1 MIWPLPAGYNLMF
14 TGLIQTLG
22 RVSRVFASEQGTR
35 IRIECPALSGYI
47 AVDDSIASN
56 GVCLTA
62 ESVDD
67 LGFTAFVM
75 PVTMQKTALGQWVE
89 GDMINLELALRFGD
103 RLGGHLVQGHVN
115 GTGLIRNITVGNEHW
130 LIEIDAPE
138 NLRRYLIEEGS
149 IAIDGISLTIA
160 SLTSDGLCVS
170 IIPHTWANTNLHTRQ
185 VGDAVNIEVD
195 VLTKTIEGLLRA
207 DPTLATRW
215 QTVRP

>member
-1 MIWPLPAGYNLMF
+1 MF

-22 RVSRVFASEQGTR
+22 RISRVSAGEQGTR
-35 IRIECPALSGYI
+35 LRIECPALSGQI

-62 ESVDD
+62 ESVDAT
-67 LGFTAFVM
+67 GFTAFVM
-75 PVTMQKTALGQWVE
+75 PVTLQKTALAYVAE
-89 GDMINLELALRFGD
+89 GDTLNLELALRFGD

-115 GTGLIRNITVGNEHW
+115 GTGRIRGLAATGENW
-130 LIEIDAPE
+130 LIDIEVPE
-138 NLRRYLIEEGS
+138 HLRRYLIEEGS

-160 SLTSDGLCVS
+160 RLAPDGLCVS
-170 IIPHTWANTNLHTRQ
+170 IIPHTWANTNLQTRR

-207 DPTLATRW
+207 DPSLATRW
-215 QTVRP
+215 QTVAP